1 MSFKDKKQIL
11 SKYDAGLWMIDR
23 VPADLKY
30 IPKAAMKM
38 WYEGEQD
45 NLPEGDL
52 ERLRKYLIDE
62 ISK

>member
-1 MSFKDKKQIL
+1 
-11 SKYDAGLWMIDR
+11 MIDL

-52 ERLRKYLIDE
+52 ERLRKYHIDE